1 MKDEIK
7 IGAIETAIL
16 KVVDTQ
22 GSNITNCTCEVV
34 DSNIW
39 YPGGLRGTTIPN
51 PEIGSTYK
59 MISEVVPMGYGIN
72 WEIRS
77 VEKLN

>member
-7 IGAIETAIL
+7 IGAKQTAIL
-16 KVVDTQ
+16 KVVDTM
-22 GSNITNCTCEVV
+22 GSNITNCTCRVIE
-34 DSNIW
+34 SNIW
-39 YPGGLRGTTIPN
+39 NAGGLRCEMIPN
-51 PEIGSTYK
+51 PIIGATYK